1 MRGREESSVKEGERK
16 GQKAVKRGEER
27 RERKTN
33 GFLSATRN
41 VERLPVEHVAAER
54 VDGDDAVLEKLCE
67 RVPKWRKEDRQSRL
81 DLPSQGETRRTFPF
95 TSTSTLNHTPA
106 PSPFSCIQVT
116 ASAPSNRIGSE

>member
-41 VERLPVEHVAAER
+41 VERLPVEHVAAE
-54 VDGDDAVLEKLCE
+54 LEKLCE